1 MRISDWSSDV
11 CSSDLP
17 DRDKPSQPTE
27 MHEALLCGIGRLI
40 FSWGKLE
47 VHLEQKVAQ
56 LRQNAGDV
64 RATARI
70 RPTMAKM
77 LAELRAIVSM
87 RNRRNN
93 MQLVEIAEIE
103 RTIQRIDKF
112 RMLVIQGFQAPA
124 EEQNGSDNSP
134 LLCLDAK
141 NNIICI
147 SLDDLEQEVSRLD
160 N

>member
-1 MRISDWSSDV
+1 
-11 CSSDLP
+11 
-17 DRDKPSQPTE
+17 

-93 MQLVEIAEIE
+93 MQLVEIAVIE
-103 RTIQRIDKF
+103 RPIQRIDKF
-112 RMLVIQGFQAPA
+112 RILVIQGFQAPD
-124 EEQNGSDNSP
+124 EEQHGVDNAHYLSR
-134 LLCLDAK
+134 DAK
-141 NNIICI
+141 KQMTCN
-147 SLDDLEQEVSRLD
+147 S
-160 N
+160 

>member
-1 MRISDWSSDV
+1 MQW
-11 CSSDLP
+11 
-17 DRDKPSQPTE
+17 
-27 MHEALLCGIGRLI
+27 ALLCGIWRLI

-124 EEQNGSDNSP
+124 EEQHGSDNTP
-134 LLCLDAK
+134 FLCRDAK
-141 NNIICI
+141 NNMICI
-147 SLDDLEQEVSRLD
+147 SLDEIGRASCRERVCQ
-160 N
+160 